1 MLAGE
6 KDWTRSTEFR
16 CKELTYTVTGLTEG
30 ADYYIRV
37 IAVNDA
43 GPGAPGVTEPVT
55 VKEPEGTDLSL
66 LPFYLGSFIVLTFSV
81 LMRIMTL
88 CYSFCYSITLL
99 TITILVLRISNQI
112 QHVL

>member
-1 MLAGE
+1 MDSSLGTVLNSSFWWQVLAGE

-16 CKELTYTVTGLTEG
+16 CKELTYTVIGLTEG

-55 VKEPEGTDLSL
+55 VKEPQGMTALLLDQARATRQNFSL
-66 LPFYLGSFIVLTFSV
+66 YI
-81 LMRIMTL
+81 
-88 CYSFCYSITLL
+88 
-99 TITILVLRISNQI
+99 
-112 QHVL
+112 

>member
-1 MLAGE
+1 MLHLCYESIKRPEILEILGVSPLGSCSQVLAGE

-30 ADYYIRV
+30 SDYYIRV

-55 VKEPEGTDLSL
+55 VKEPQGMKTLS
-66 LPFYLGSFIVLTFSV
+66 TTEKRDCFSYV
-81 LMRIMTL
+81 
-88 CYSFCYSITLL
+88 
-99 TITILVLRISNQI
+99 
-112 QHVL
+112 HW